1 LYLTLYPLI
10 RPKRK
15 KKNLYPLPFVPWL
28 PPETLPSQFHQ
39 SIANM
44 NSGLSILFRRPHRIL
59 KIFSTM
65 TTTSQ
70 IHTLQVVPINKIKT
84 SNNNITFFRKQNMY
98 STLNPNTSLSDLIYL
113 CYFLHECLDWKT
125 PTYDLLIPVLY
136 RITGSK
142 SVETLI

>member
-1 LYLTLYPLI
+1 
-10 RPKRK
+10 
-15 KKNLYPLPFVPWL
+15 
-28 PPETLPSQFHQ
+28 
-39 SIANM
+39 
-44 NSGLSILFRRPHRIL
+44 
-59 KIFSTM
+59 
-65 TTTSQ
+65 
-70 IHTLQVVPINKIKT
+70 
-84 SNNNITFFRKQNMY
+84 MY